1 MKIYKEMKI
10 WMVSGSQHLYGEDT
24 LNEVRRHTEEIA
36 GYLSSSE
43 LIPAEIEYKGI
54 LTTPSEIT
62 DFCVKASADPICG
75 GVILWMHTFSP
86 SKMWINGLSVMTKP
100 MLHLHTQ
107 YNRDIPWSEIDM
119 DFMNLNQSA
128 HGGREHG
135 YINTRMKLE
144 RKVVAGYWKDPEIHR
159 RIDAWIRA
167 AAGLNDMKGGKIA
180 RFGDNMRDV
189 AVTEGDKVAA
199 QIALG
204 YDVYGY
210 GIADLAAKTQ
220 TVSDRRI
227 DELVKEYQASYDVA
241 PELLAGGSRHEALR
255 EAARLE
261 AGIEDFLTGG
271 DFIAFTT
278 TFEDLA
284 GLSQLPGL
292 ACQRL
297 MEKGYGF
304 GAEGDWKTAALVR
317 AMKVMGRGMN
327 GGTSFMEDY
336 TYHLDPARP
345 LVLGAHMLEVCPTI
359 AGSSRVKI
367 EIHPLG
373 IGGKD
378 DPVRMVFDTPAG
390 PSLNAS
396 LMDMG
401 SRFRLLVNEVETI
414 DAVHELPRLPV
425 ACAIWAPKPD
435 LATAAT
441 AWILSGGAHHTAY
454 SKDVTSEMLTDYAGM
469 CGIEMVLINDDTTIR
484 DLKNELK
491 WNDLYYTMKA
501 FSGGV

>member
-1 MKIYKEMKI
+1 LKVYDDMKI
-10 WMVSGSQHLYGEDT
+10 WMASGSQHLYGEQA
-24 LNEVRRHTEEIA
+24 LAEVRSHTKEIA
-36 GYLSSSE
+36 DHLCGSN
-43 LIPAEIEYKGI
+43 LIPSDVEYKGI
-54 LTTPSEIT
+54 LTTPAEIT
-62 DFCVKASADPICG
+62 DFCVKASADKSCG

-107 YNRDIPWSEIDM
+107 YNRDIPWNDIDM

-135 YINTRMKLE
+135 YIHSRMKIE
-144 RKVVAGYWKDPEIHR
+144 RKVVVGYWKDEAVHR
-159 RIDAWIRA
+159 RIDAWVRA
-167 AAGLNDMKGGKIA
+167 AAAVKDLRGGRIA

-199 QIALG
+199 QIAFG

-210 GIADLAAKTQ
+210 GIAELVEKVEKVTEEQIDGL
-220 TVSDRRI
+220 I
-227 DELVKEYQASYDVA
+227 DEYETAYAVDPA
-241 PELLAGGSRHEALR
+241 LLAGGARHDSLR

-261 AGIEDFLTGG
+261 AGIEDFLREG

-278 TFEDLA
+278 TFEDLT
-284 GLSQLPGL
+284 GLKQLPGL

-297 MEKGYGF
+297 MEKGWGF

-317 AMKVMGRGMN
+317 ALKVMGRGMS

-336 TYHLDPARP
+336 TYHLDPESP

-359 AGSSRVKI
+359 AGSSAVKL

-378 DPVRMVFDTPAG
+378 DPVRMVFKTPAG
-390 PSLNAS
+390 PALNAS

-401 SRFRLLVNEVETI
+401 SRFRLLVNEVETV
-414 DAVHELPRLPV
+414 DAGHDLPKLPV
-425 ACAIWAPKPD
+425 AGALWAPKPD
-435 LATAAT
+435 LATAAE

-454 SKDVTSEMLTDYAGM
+454 SKDVTTEMLLDYVEI
-469 CGIEMVLINDDTTIR
+469 CGIEVVVIDEATTIR
-484 DLKNELK
+484 GLSNELK

-501 FSGGV
+501 FSGG